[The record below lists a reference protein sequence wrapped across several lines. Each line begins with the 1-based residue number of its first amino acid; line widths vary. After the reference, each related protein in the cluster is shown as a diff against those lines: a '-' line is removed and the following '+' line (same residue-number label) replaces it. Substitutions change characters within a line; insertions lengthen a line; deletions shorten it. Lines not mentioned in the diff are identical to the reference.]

1 MFDDFFIRALVA
13 GLGIALVTGPLG
25 CFVVWRR
32 LSYFGDTLAHSALL
46 GVTMAYTLELN
57 IALSVFIISSL
68 IALILIQLQ
77 KKTNLPG
84 DALLGLL
91 AHSSLAVGLVVIG
104 FLTFIRF
111 DIMGLLFGDI
121 LAVTTD
127 DLLIIWTG
135 GAVIL
140 LVLKLI
146 WKPLFAS
153 TVNYELAEAEGLNPD
168 RAKAIFT
175 ILMAAVIAISI
186 KMVGLLLITGM
197 LIIPAAMARN
207 ISDSP
212 IKMVIYSIIGGLLSV
227 VLGLFSSLEFN
238 TSSGPSI
245 IVAALILFILSL
257 FKIKQSVQLKNW
269 STMNKIQN
277 MDKQQILSKN
287 QQIIF
292 DIIEK
297 AKEPIKAYS
306 ILFNVQ
312 KKGIKAPLQVYR
324 ALDKLVEIGKIHKIE
339 SRNSFVACKNSNCQI
354 SKATAFSICE
364 SCEEVSEISDNKL
377 SKYLES
383 FQNKAGMKF
392 KKYNLEFFGLCKKCS
407 IK

>member
-13 GLGIALVTGPLG
+13 GIGVALVTGPLG
-25 CFVVWRR
+25 CFVIWRR

-46 GVTMAYTLELN
+46 GVTLAFTMEFN

-91 AHSSLAVGLVVIG
+91 AHSSLAIGLVVIG

-121 LAVTTD
+121 LAVSVD
-127 DLLIIWTG
+127 DLLIIWIG
-135 GAVIL
+135 GALIL
-140 LVLKLI
+140 LTLKFI

-175 ILMAAVIAISI
+175 ILMAAIIAISI

-207 ISDSP
+207 LSSSP
-212 IKMVIYSIIGGLLSV
+212 QSMVIYSIIGGLLSV
-227 VLGLFSSLEFN
+227 IIGLFTSLEFN

-245 IVAALILFILSL
+245 ITAALLLFILSL
-257 FKIKQSVQLKNW
+257 FKIKQSIKLKN
-269 STMNKIQN
+269 
-277 MDKQQILSKN
+277 
-287 QQIIF
+287 
-292 DIIEK
+292 
-297 AKEPIKAYS
+297 
-306 ILFNVQ
+306 
-312 KKGIKAPLQVYR
+312 
-324 ALDKLVEIGKIHKIE
+324 
-339 SRNSFVACKNSNCQI
+339 
-354 SKATAFSICE
+354 
-364 SCEEVSEISDNKL
+364 
-377 SKYLES
+377 
-383 FQNKAGMKF
+383 
-392 KKYNLEFFGLCKKCS
+392 
-407 IK
+407 